1 MLFHTDLGYIDSN
14 VKSKIQKYRF
24 ANIADDVCFPGR
36 YYSSVVAYNGA
47 LEPSEV
53 VCSDGI
59 TYDSTPPTLLNVS
72 ITHARGGH
80 TVGCTQ
86 QEEAWLVNTNLT
98 RVALSNVTQCQSV
111 CSINSSVSDVG
122 HLPLSSTHVLDEEL
136 SEHYCQNLPGMTEDT
151 VTVLPSDYV
160 KITWQGQDE
169 ESQLEEYYIG
179 MGGDR
184 TASSAPDLLP
194 YTATHGHTSYH
205 ARHAGLGHGDLFFIF
220 VRAVNKAGLSTTLT
234 VGPVLIDQ
242 TPPDVMQALNATV
255 EGEFLMVTWQEDVF
269 TDQEQPDEVDLL
281 VTFRVGQYLITYKH
295 WMKWCG
301 GEKVPPPP
309 KKKGGGGSNP

>member
-1 MLFHTDLGYIDSN
+1 MN
-14 VKSKIQKYRF
+14 K
-24 ANIADDVCFPGR
+24 NINLKGFYSTGH
-36 YYSSVVAYNGA
+36 YYVSVVAYNGA

-53 VCSDGI
+53 ACSDGI

-72 ITHARGGH
+72 ITHARSGH

-86 QEEAWLVNTNLT
+86 QGKAWLVNTNLT
-98 RVALSNVTQCQSV
+98 RVALSNVTKCQSV
-111 CSINSSVSDVG
+111 CSVNSSVSDVG

-151 VTVLPSDYV
+151 VIVLPSDYV
-160 KITWQGQDE
+160 KITWQGHDE

-220 VRAVNKAGLSTTLT
+220 VRVVNKAGLSTTLT

-242 TPPDVMQALNATV
+242 TPPDVTQELNATV
-255 EGEFLMVTWQEDVF
+255 EGDFLLVTWQQGVF
-269 TDQEQPDEVDLL
+269 IDQEQPDEEDLL
-281 VTFRVGQYLITYKH
+281 VTFRVGQCFVVYTYLKIY
-295 WMKWCG
+295 
-301 GEKVPPPP
+301 
-309 KKKGGGGSNP
+309 